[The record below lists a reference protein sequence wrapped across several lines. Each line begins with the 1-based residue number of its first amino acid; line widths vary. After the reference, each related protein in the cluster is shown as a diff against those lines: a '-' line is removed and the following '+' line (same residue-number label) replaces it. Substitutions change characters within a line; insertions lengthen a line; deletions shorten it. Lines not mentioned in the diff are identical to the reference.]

1 MIEARKDVLVERDL
15 PDPEVTP
22 KARRRIF
29 KAAYKNKKRI
39 LAEVEAA
46 AGSGQIGEILR
57 REGIYSSTLTGWRK
71 EREAAVDAAF
81 LRSGGR
87 NQNTIHSPARTR
99 NCAAGMNAWK
109 KSCAKPNLLSRSK
122 KNIDAPRRTLGHEN
136 GGA

>member
-1 MIEARKDVLVERDL
+1 MIEAQKDVLVEQDL

-22 KARRRIF
+22 KAKRRTF
-29 KAAYKNKKRI
+29 KAAYKKRI

-71 EREAAVDAAF
+71 EREAAWMLPF

-87 NQNTIHSPARTR
+87 NQSIIHSPARTR
-99 NCAAGMNAWK
+99 NCA
-109 KSCAKPNLLSRSK
+109 
-122 KNIDAPRRTLGHEN
+122 
-136 GGA
+136 